1 MKKTIKFVALMLM
14 LSLFLIGC
22 EPPIETLRIKFD
34 SNGGSTIYP
43 RYEKPGSKLDC
54 PIPIKEGYFLEGWY
68 TSLDGGETLDRKW
81 IFETDTITGELFL
94 YAKWEEI
101 FPIIRFYSNGGSQ
114 VSKIVQRQGEAIEAP
129 LDPIREGYDF
139 AGWYSDQDLENYFI
153 FDKMPKVDITL
164 YADWGTEGLEY
175 ILLSEDTYGVSKGT
189 CLATSVKIPKRHMG
203 KLVTNIVDEAFSA
216 CDNLENIVIP
226 SSVTSIGDEAF
237 SACDNLENIVIPSS
251 VTSIGTDAFRNCTS
265 LTSITIPNSVT
276 NIGAEAFYNCESII
290 FYAQVESKPEGWDEN
305 FNLYNRPVIWGY
317 ISNDITTDGYEYG
330 VSLIDSVYSVIITR
344 YKGNYVGLNIPEKI
358 KGYDV
363 KEIGNFAFSDCNNL
377 MNVRIPSTVTSI
389 GIGSFSSCVKL
400 SKIIIPSTVTN
411 IGAEAFYNCESIIFY
426 AQATTKPEGWDEN
439 FNLYNRP
446 VIWGCISTGYTE
458 GYLEYLVVQNGSVY
472 NVIITKYS
480 GSSISLKIPEKIEGY
495 EVIGVGEKAFNYC
508 TSIISIK
515 LPDSITSIGAFAF
528 NNCTKLVSINMP
540 TSLTSIGE
548 GAFRNCNKVIIAN
561 LPNGVT
567 KIEKNVFENCSNLT
581 SIVIPATVT
590 SIGEGAFRVCV
601 SLTNVKMSN
610 NLTSIGEGAFRS
622 CVSLTNITIPNA
634 VTKIEAKVFENCL
647 ALTNVVMPNSV
658 TSIENS
664 AFNNCKSL
672 VGITLSTGL
681 INIGEA
687 VFENCTSLKNIAIP
701 ASVTNIGDR
710 VFRNCTSLVNIAI
723 PDGVTEIGIKVF
735 SNCESLTNVVLSN
748 NITSIGGWT
757 FFNASNLTNITLPSS
772 LKSIGDLAFA
782 RCTGL
787 TSIIIPNSVI
797 SIGNSAFSKCTNLAS
812 VTISSNIVSIGAHA
826 FSECSSLTSIVIPS
840 STIYMGKS
848 VFIICYDLII
858 YSETI
863 RKPDGW
869 DEDWVGGKNTVIWGY
884 GKD

>member
-1 MKKTIKFVALMLM
+1 MKIIRTIVLIIIFCFL
-14 LSLFLIGC
+14 LIGC
-22 EPPIETLRIKFD
+22 DKISIGPSISIITYEVSFD
-34 SNGGSTIYP
+34 SRGGSAA
-43 RYEKPGSKLDC
+43 EHLVVKEGSKIHS
-54 PIPIKEGYFLEGWY
+54 PRVYKEGYKFLGWY
-68 TSLDGGETLDRKW
+68 TSLDGGETLNTKW
-81 IFETDTITGELFL
+81 VFTKNPINEDLVL
-94 YAKWEEI
+94 YADWEEI
-101 FPIIRFYSNGGSQ
+101 FPIISFYSNGGSQ

-129 LDPIREGYDF
+129 IDPIREGYDF

-226 SSVTSIGDEAF
+226 
-237 SACDNLENIVIPSS
+237 PS

-590 SIGEGAFRVCV
+590 SIGEGAFR
-601 SLTNVKMSN
+601 
-610 NLTSIGEGAFRS
+610 S
-622 CVSLTNITIPNA
+622 CVS
-634 VTKIEAKVFENCL
+634 
-647 ALTNVVMPNSV
+647 
-658 TSIENS
+658 
-664 AFNNCKSL
+664 
-672 VGITLSTGL
+672 
-681 INIGEA
+681 
-687 VFENCTSLKNIAIP
+687 
-701 ASVTNIGDR
+701 
-710 VFRNCTSLVNIAI
+710 
-723 PDGVTEIGIKVF
+723 
-735 SNCESLTNVVLSN
+735 
-748 NITSIGGWT
+748 
-757 FFNASNLTNITLPSS
+757 
-772 LKSIGDLAFA
+772 
-782 RCTGL
+782 
-787 TSIIIPNSVI
+787 
-797 SIGNSAFSKCTNLAS
+797 
-812 VTISSNIVSIGAHA
+812 
-826 FSECSSLTSIVIPS
+826 
-840 STIYMGKS
+840 
-848 VFIICYDLII
+848 
-858 YSETI
+858 
-863 RKPDGW
+863 
-869 DEDWVGGKNTVIWGY
+869 
-884 GKD
+884 